1 MENNKLFVG
10 NLSWNLNW
18 QELKDVFGE
27 YGEVAF
33 ARVVRDRETNKSR
46 GFGFVEFVNAEDA
59 AKAKDALDGAEVDG
73 REIRVDFATEKKEE
87 GEA

>member
-10 NLSWNLNW
+10 NLSWDLGW
-18 QELKDVFGE
+18 QQLKDIFGE

-33 ARVVRDRETNKSR
+33 TRVVSDRETKRSK

-59 AKAKDALDGAEVDG
+59 AKAKEALDGAEVDG
-73 REIRVDFATEKKEE
+73 RVIRVDFATER
-87 GEA
+87 ARD

>member
-10 NLSWNLNW
+10 NISWNLDW
-18 QELKDVFGE
+18 QALKDIFGE

-33 ARVVRDRETNKSR
+33 ARIITDRETRKSK

-59 AKAKDALDGAEVDG
+59 AKAKEALDGAEVDG
-73 REIRVDFATEKKEE
+73 REIRVDFATEKKED
-87 GEA
+87 